1 MKLTNFGQA
10 LMNETPEEKIIKSGY
25 LEIINDVRASLV
37 FALLQQG
44 VSLDH
49 YVETEGMTL
58 GEICKEAEI
67 TAEDLAKFHEDY
79 QK

>member
-10 LMNETPEEKIIKSGY
+10 LMSETPEEKII
-25 LEIINDVRASLV
+25 NNVRTSLV

-44 VSLDH
+44 VSLEH

-67 TAEDLAKFHEDY
+67 TAEDLAELHEAY